1 MKGERNLQDI
11 NEGRIKLEEENEEIE
26 LLWKEIRKHRQILVK
41 MASVLE
47 ELSEELDEVKAINEW
62 KGYLVD

>member
-11 NEGRIKLEEENEEIE
+11 IEGRISLEEENEEAKLI
-26 LLWKEIRKHRQILVK
+26 WREIRKHRRILEK

-47 ELSEELDEVKAINEW
+47 ELSEELDKVKAISE
-62 KGYLVD
+62 

>member
-11 NEGRIKLEEENEEIE
+11 NEGRIRLEEENEEIE